1 MRLIDADAL
10 TKALADLWYDGKIT
24 ITGVAVA
31 DLIDNAP
38 TVDAERHGKW
48 ERTEVEGGKIYVCSE
63 CREGI
68 YKSTFEENVHYYCS
82 NCGAK
87 MDKE

>member
-1 MRLIDADAL
+1 MHRKTHTGKGKTMRLIDADAL

-38 TVDAERHGKW
+38 TVDAVSKDLFEQYKW
-48 ERTEVEGGKIYVCSE
+48 ERDIALESL
-63 CREGI
+63 
-68 YKSTFEENVHYYCS
+68 
-82 NCGAK
+82 
-87 MDKE
+87 

>member
-31 DLIDNAP
+31 DLIANAP
-38 TVDAERHGKW
+38 TVETPVAEVKIDTDALIERIKK
-48 ERTEVEGGKIYVCSE
+48 EYDIVE
-63 CREGI
+63 
-68 YKSTFEENVHYYCS
+68 
-82 NCGAK
+82 
-87 MDKE
+87 